1 MSTFL
6 KFKSRPGA
14 VTSATAAK
22 RGRAPWGR
30 MRGAAGRRTGKD
42 RAAMAL
48 AVAKQALRATR
59 KLNAQ
64 RELKFFEED
73 LVNLDLGIDV
83 TGQYPGATGA
93 VIGNGGACFPLA
105 YIAQGVTESTR
116 VGEHIQ
122 VKQIEI
128 RGHFTN
134 NFMACGALRMIV
146 FRDKQTTSFSG
157 QPLPANVLQVLRT
170 NSLYLYDNVDRWEI
184 YHDETMEWNQV
195 NDVGY
200 PTRTGFQF
208 KKKVDVDCEF
218 SGAGANSIEKNGLY
232 LLLIMDY
239 YPGGALATDTTVVVP
254 AAGNYGLIDLTTRV
268 MFQDP

>member
-1 MSTFL
+1 MSTL
-6 KFKSRPGA
+6 TKFRSRPGA
-14 VTSATAAK
+14 STSSAAVK
-22 RGRAPWGR
+22 RGGYRR
-30 MRGAAGRRTGKD
+30 MRGATRVASSKD

-64 RELKFFEED
+64 RELKWHEAT

-105 YIAQGVTESTR
+105 YIAQGITENTR

-157 QPLPANVLQVLRT
+157 QPIPANVLQVLRT
-170 NSLYLYDNVDRWEI
+170 NSLYLYDNVDRWEV
-184 YHDETMEWNQV
+184 YTDQTMEWTQV

-200 PTRTGFQF
+200 PARTGFQF
-208 KKKVDVDCEF
+208 KKKIDVDCEF
-218 SGAGANSIEKNGLY
+218 SASTANSIEKNGLY
-232 LLLIMDY
+232 CLLIMDY

-254 AAGNYGLIDLTTRV
+254 AASNYGLIDLTTRV